1 MSVQLLLT
9 ADNHLDPPALMYGP
23 KRYERKLDYIRS
35 FNFMVDY
42 ALKNRPDLFL
52 VSGDLF
58 HHVQPRNP
66 TRALVMDRFRA
77 LYEKGVRIFL
87 ISGHHDTP
95 KSMEQGMSP
104 LAVYGQ
110 SGYVT
115 YFQDTSLITSTT
127 LSVNG
132 LRVAISGISYNPT
145 LTGDVDPL
153 KGIKPAHFGDINV
166 LMLHYPIQGF
176 EGYYGHEPTVQ
187 PESLPDK
194 LQLVTA
200 GHLHKHQ
207 RSRIK
212 GIEVIIPGSTERVNF
227 QEEEEEKGFV
237 WLEMDKAGVT
247 SQSFIKTPARRL
259 RTLEFRLPREGN
271 INSLLKAELLKLE
284 DPGLVLRLKLR
295 GTLDVKQLSTYRR
308 SEILTFT
315 QDRFFTL
322 FPDERGMEI
331 ETVGPVEP
339 LPRTTPMEEVRRY
352 FQERLKGAEEEE
364 KLKIWEALQVCE
376 RRLQEAGAW

>member
-1 MSVQLLLT
+1 MSVQLVLT
-9 ADNHLDPPALMYGP
+9 ADNHLDPPAIMYGP

-35 FNFMVDY
+35 FDFMVDY
-42 ALKNRPDLFL
+42 ALKNRPDLLL
-52 VSGDLF
+52 VAGDLF

-77 LYEKGVRIFL
+77 LYEKGIKVFL

-95 KSMEQGMSP
+95 KSTEQGMSP

-115 YFQDTSLITSTT
+115 YFQESSQLTSAT
-127 LSVNG
+127 LSVKG
-132 LRVAISGISYNPT
+132 IKVVVSGISYNPT
-145 LTGDVDPL
+145 LNGDADPM
-153 KGIKPAHFGDINV
+153 KGIKPAQFGDVNV

-187 PESLPDK
+187 PESLPEK

-212 GIEVIIPGSTERVNF
+212 GIEVIYPGSTERVNF

-237 WLEMDKAGVT
+237 WLEMDKAGVS

-259 RTLEFRLPREGN
+259 QTLEFRLPKEGD
-271 INSLLKAELLKLE
+271 INSLLKKELLKLE
-284 DPGLVLRLKLR
+284 DPELVLRLKLR
-295 GTLDVKQLSTYRR
+295 GTVNVKQLATYRR
-308 SEILTFT
+308 SEILALA
-315 QDRFFTL
+315 QDRFFAL
-322 FPDERGMEI
+322 FPDEREMEI
-331 ETVGPVEP
+331 ETAGPVEP

-352 FQERLKGAEEEE
+352 FQERLKGAGEEE
-364 KLKIWEALQVCE
+364 KPLILEALQLCE

>member
-1 MSVQLLLT
+1 LSVQLLLT

-23 KRYERKLDYIRS
+23 RRYERKQDYIRS
-35 FNFMVDY
+35 FNFTVDY

-52 VSGDLF
+52 VAGDLF

-77 LYEKGVRIFL
+77 LHGKGIRVFL

-95 KSMEQGMSP
+95 KSMEEGMSP
-104 LAVYGQ
+104 LAVYGH

-115 YFQDTSLITSTT
+115 YFQESSQITSAA
-127 LSVNG
+127 LSING
-132 LRVAISGISYNPT
+132 LKVVISGISYNPT
-145 LTGDVDPL
+145 LGGDVDPL
-153 KGIKPAHFGDINV
+153 KGIKPAHFGDVNV

-187 PESLPDK
+187 PESLPDE

-200 GHLHKHQ
+200 GHLHRHQ

-212 GIEVIIPGSTERVNF
+212 GVEVIYPGSTERVNF
-227 QEEEEEKGFV
+227 QEEEDEKGFV

-247 SQSFIKTPARRL
+247 SQTFIKTPARRL
-259 RTLEFRLPREGN
+259 QTLEFRLPKEEN
-271 INSLLKAELLKLE
+271 INSILKAELLKLE
-284 DPGLVLRLKLR
+284 DPELVLRLKLR
-295 GTLDVKQLSTYRR
+295 GTVDVKTLATYRR
-308 SEILTFT
+308 SEILALT
-315 QDRFFTL
+315 QDRFFAL
-322 FPDERGMEI
+322 FPDEREMKI
-331 ETVGPVEP
+331 ETAGPVEP

-352 FQERLKGAEEEE
+352 FQERLKGAEEGE
-364 KLKIWEALQVCE
+364 KPMILEALQLCE